1 MLQVTKGKVKKPILM
16 ALYGVESVGKT
27 EFCTK
32 FPAPLFIDYE
42 GGSESYDVD
51 RIRPSGYFEVKE
63 FLSNPVNIKD
73 HKTLIIDSLDW
84 LERAMYKDMCA
95 RAKVNTVEDLG
106 GYGKWVN
113 VILSEWASFIDLL
126 KKIREESK
134 HNIIMT
140 AHYQIKAFNDPIT
153 NAPYDRYSMK
163 LNDKASAH
171 IREWVDMVL
180 FANFETYSKTSSSSD
195 KKGKGVGTGVR
206 LFHTEK
212 RPAHDAKNRFSL
224 PYTMPMDYDTLMAH
238 LDQSSE
244 DKLAIIR
251 QEIADLL
258 LDVKDAKVLEQ
269 ASAFAEK
276 HKDDINQLHAIKNR
290 LLTILGE

>member
-1 MLQVTKGKVKKPILM
+1 MLQVTKGKVKKPVCMVLF
-16 ALYGVESVGKT
+16 GESGVGKT
-27 EFCTK
+27 EFATK
-32 FPAPLFIDYE
+32 FEAPIFIDYE
-42 GGSESYDVD
+42 GGSENYDVA
-51 RIRPSGYFEVKE
+51 RIRPSGYFEIKE
-63 FLSNPVNIKD
+63 FLSNPENIKD
-73 HKTLIIDSLDW
+73 YKTVIIDSLDW
-84 LERAMYKDMCA
+84 LERSMHKDMCA

-113 VILSEWASFIDLL
+113 VLLTEWSSFIDLL
-126 KKIREESK
+126 KKVREQNK
-134 HNIIMT
+134 NIVML
-140 AHYQIKAFNDPIT
+140 AHFHVKAFNDPIT
-153 NAPYDRYSMK
+153 NAPYDRYMMK
-163 LNDKASAH
+163 LNDKASAL

-224 PYTMPMDYDTLMAH
+224 PYTMPLDYETLMNY
-238 LDQSSE
+238 LNQSGE